1 MISCGKTTEMI
12 SLPKA
17 PIVNEVP
24 IVEKAPIANEVPI
37 VEKGH
42 IARHPY
48 IYTTLVAT
56 AVFLSSAYLRSELN
70 ADMLIDEYTWYSNVL
85 YNHTNPIERT
95 RNLAKNS
102 KGFRNTMEQMVKAF
116 RSMPNSRFLPAN
128 V

>member
-1 MISCGKTTEMI
+1 MKKIIVMIMLFTIMIGCGKTTEMI

-24 IVEKAPIANEVPI
+24 I
-37 VEKGH
+37 
-42 IARHPY
+42 ARHPY
-48 IYTTLVAT
+48 IYTTLVAV
-56 AVFLSSAYLRSELN
+56 AVFLSSTYLRSELN

-95 RNLAKNS
+95 RNLAKDS

-116 RSMPNSRFLPAN
+116 RSMPDSRFLPAN